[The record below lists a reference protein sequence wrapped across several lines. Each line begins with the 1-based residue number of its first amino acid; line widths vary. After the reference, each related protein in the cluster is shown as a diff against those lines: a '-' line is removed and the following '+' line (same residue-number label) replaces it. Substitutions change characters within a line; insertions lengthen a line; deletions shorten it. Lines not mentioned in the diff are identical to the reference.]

1 MFVATKWRS
10 SNSSHQGQD
19 LFWILRNYCGRPA
32 RPKRSWHQTLWLTLT
47 LLLDAMQAWPGKKI
61 QKELNHSENS
71 NTRVAE
77 TGQAHTKEAKSNWC
91 SVHTISSKLNL
102 KVKYGIFCSIPPGTQ
117 VVHVFVQEKDKQYPT
132 FAVSGSTSIWAG
144 FTTLAKSAWRLV
156 MGRPMIAS
164 ISSGS
169 NQRFKDFDHLKAGC
183 QPHTLHAVKMF
194 HRHQKVW
201 GLNRQPL
208 EVVNVVL
215 SWISF
220 YLFLFVSA
228 CALRLL
234 MFVPCHL
241 SQATQISA
249 WPWCFS

>member
-102 KVKYGIFCSIPPGTQ
+102 KVKYGIFLFNTTWNSSSSCFCSRKGQTIPHLRCIWK
-117 VVHVFVQEKDKQYPT
+117 HVYLGRLHHISQIRLT
-132 FAVSGSTSIWAG
+132 FGNG
-144 FTTLAKSAWRLV
+144 
-156 MGRPMIAS
+156 
-164 ISSGS
+164 
-169 NQRFKDFDHLKAGC
+169 
-183 QPHTLHAVKMF
+183 
-194 HRHQKVW
+194 
-201 GLNRQPL
+201 
-208 EVVNVVL
+208 
-215 SWISF
+215 
-220 YLFLFVSA
+220 
-228 CALRLL
+228 
-234 MFVPCHL
+234 
-241 SQATQISA
+241 
-249 WPWCFS
+249 